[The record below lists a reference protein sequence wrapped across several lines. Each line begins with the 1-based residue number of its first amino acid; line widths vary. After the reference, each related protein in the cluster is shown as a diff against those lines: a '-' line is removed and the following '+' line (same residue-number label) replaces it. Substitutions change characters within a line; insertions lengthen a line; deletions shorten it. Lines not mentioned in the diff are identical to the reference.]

1 MTTREVDGV
10 IVRAPVQH
18 PTQRDC
24 ARREAATTLS
34 DFAKFPKALAKNRER
49 REVMPA

>member
-18 PTQRDC
+18 PAQRDC
-24 ARREAATTLS
+24 ARPAATTLS
-34 DFAKFPKALAKNRER
+34 DFAKFPKALAKNREH